1 MCGTV
6 PSYEGFKGMS
16 SKITSRRLELAKYF
30 LCIGAVFLCFGGL
43 FWFLESQLTLIDLI
57 AIVAGL
63 VLVLIGAG
71 WLLLHNPPK

>member
-1 MCGTV
+1 
-6 PSYEGFKGMS
+6 MS
-16 SKITSRRLELAKYF
+16 LTTASRSRELAKYS

-43 FWFLESQLTLIDLI
+43 FWFLENQLNLIDLV

-63 VLVLIGAG
+63 VLVLIGGG